1 MAVFKKWEVSI
12 SDTDILIH
20 LDEADCLHVLNLL
33 FDKVI
38 IPKRI
43 EWELQRKG
51 KNTIFRIRKAIN
63 SSSGTIFNIVDK
75 EQDKLLKRQVDI
87 NFQRFINYID
97 AGEAECC
104 GYASAL
110 GVPIII
116 SDNTSDH
123 GIMEQEF
130 IVLTSR
136 DILALAVFLGIL
148 PKKDAESYYDK
159 INENLTYGSRYMFD
173 ESYDRSISRIR
184 EKGWHVF
191 LGFE

>member
-1 MAVFKKWEVSI
+1 VNFKKWEASV

-20 LDEADCLHVLNLL
+20 MHQAGCLHILDLL
-33 FDKVI
+33 FHKVI
-38 IPKRI
+38 VPKKI

-51 KNTIFRIRKAIN
+51 KDTIFQIRKAIN
-63 SSSGTIFNIVDK
+63 SNAATVFDIVDK
-75 EQDKLLKRQVDI
+75 EQDRILKRQI
-87 NFQRFINYID
+87 HIHFQRFIDYID

-116 SDNTSDH
+116 SDNTADH
-123 GIMEQEF
+123 RIMEQEF

-136 DILALAVFLGIL
+136 DLLALAVFLGIL
-148 PKKDAESYYDK
+148 PKSDGEIYYSA
-159 INENLTYGSRYMFD
+159 INSVLTYASRYTFD
-173 ESYDRSISRIR
+173 ESYDKSVFRIR
-184 EKGWHVF
+184 EKGWNRF